1 MTWLSASDPQALLAM
16 QAGVVQPPTGGTG
29 AANDPMAT
37 DQRAASLGQPAPV
50 VFGRWRN
57 GAGGVFIS
65 PPATDCRFENDPTN
79 AVTAYYH
86 LLLSDGDIDSIQ
98 VRDVFQ
104 GPDRVGSFS
113 QSYNRRA
120 GTWDP
125 GNALVQRGAL
135 PLPAATYYC
144 GSVGTYPGM
153 STLSFQATAAV
164 DSDTW
169 KRQVHVFI
177 RGGLNVTRLADN
189 VTGPSDNYCDLIRWL
204 MQRTA
209 RIPDSMIDT
218 AALTQSAGFLEAQGF
233 TCNTVISEPSSLADY
248 IARTAPYFL
257 LTESRVNGRLGL
269 RPVLPT
275 TATGEISTAV
285 GPAYVFTVDD
295 VLPGTLEI
303 NYATL
308 ASRQPFVVQVTWR
321 QQSPNELGIARVL
334 EMRYAGTAEN
344 GPYESHDL
352 SAFCTSETHAARI
365 AAYILSRRCRV
376 THTARWT
383 ARPGLHGTSLLT
395 GTIVRVKLPRESS
408 SDAAAEW
415 DHLYQIERV
424 TKTLAGDIAYE
435 ASHVPVNDDSDSLIA
450 LDVVAATGTGIVLPS
465 QRTGINQD
473 TNSSTDS
480 SVPPDT
486 GIDPTDPRA
495 DDASGGGA
503 GQALDGPL
511 DGESADAGGAP
522 DLVEDTS
529 NGVLYAGSTGSVP
542 KCSNGSN
549 AQKNYRWYDGR
560 TGKDYVPDE
569 PFFSLTSSEL
579 GSYMRLAIYYTCP
592 PGEYPPNPDRATT
605 DVTYNPGDLLPNGQT
620 AASTQNYKA
629 GDPYPWGV
637 VQTSPAT
644 PTSTGAPPAGYRLL
658 YDTVFSVFRKDNGQG
673 GPAAQGY
680 SYDFPADHRLIGG
693 NDVGRLRSQAGVYE
707 SIVSVSTT
715 SIFYLT
721 VKTLGVYYKSNVNG
735 AITLAY
741 MMDDY
746 RK

>member
-321 QQSPNELGIARVL
+321 QQSPNELGITRVL
-334 EMRYAGTAEN
+334 EMRYDGTAAN

-503 GQALDGPL
+503 EQGLNGPL
-511 DGESADAGGAP
+511 DGETAPGGP
-522 DLVEDTS
+522 VLDDTGE
-529 NGVLYAGSTGSVP
+529 GVVAASKTSVP

-549 AQKNYRWYDGR
+549 AQKNYRWYGR
-560 TGKDYVPDE
+560 DE
-569 PFFSLTSSEL
+569 PVPSPDVPFFQLTTQDIGGNL
-579 GSYMRLAIYYTCP
+579 RLAIYYTCP
-592 PGEYPPNPDRATT
+592 FGEEPLNPDRATS
-605 DVTYNPGDLLPNGQT
+605 DVTYNAGDMLPTGQLAT
-620 AASTQNYKA
+620 TTQTYSA

-637 VQTSPAT
+637 IQTEPVIPSPDN
-644 PTSTGAPPAGYRLL
+644 APPPGKIL
-658 YDTVFSVFRKDNGQG
+658 VFSGRELRYGVPGNAFPLSYRRPHELEEQVGDAQVFYYDLAGVRQYSGFG
-673 GPAAQGY
+673 GPGLKIDPMKIGY
-680 SYDFPADHRLIGG
+680 VNPDGSGYVETVDL
-693 NDVGRLRSQAGVYE
+693 DV
-707 SIVSVSTT
+707 
-715 SIFYLT
+715 
-721 VKTLGVYYKSNVNG
+721 YKNP
-735 AITLAY
+735 
-741 MMDDY
+741 
-746 RK
+746 